1 MSKRGPAVARIGDG
15 MAISS
20 GEIDA
25 KRPCFEVA
33 IGKRITDAAWSEIY
47 RTLLSFHYDMAI
59 AQSLSLREYEER
71 AEALFQKLSDV
82 LGSVEDFA
90 SGSEDFPHGSE
101 GRHITLKPLADAILA
116 AMADLKQRN
125 AEWLPYTV
133 NGQKEYRKMPMPNQ
147 VIGES
152 DVKSRAAKRL
162 YEIARQYDLD
172 AKKLVF
178 AAKIHPQHSEEAW
191 AKWYKRTVK
200 GT

>member
-15 MAISS
+15 AAISGS
-20 GEIDA
+20 EIDA
-25 KRPCFEVA
+25 MRPSLEVA
-33 IGKRITDAAWSEIY
+33 IGQSIPDQAWSEIY
-47 RTLLSFHYDMAI
+47 RNLLSFYSDMSI
-59 AQSLSLREYEER
+59 AQSLNLREYEET
-71 AEALFQKLSDV
+71 AETLFQKLADV

-90 SGSEDFPHGSE
+90 NGIEN
-101 GRHITLKPLADAILA
+101 RHITLEPLANAIVA

-147 VIGES
+147 VISES
-152 DVKSRAAKRL
+152 DAKNRVAKRL
-162 YEIARQYDLD
+162 YEIACQYDLN

-178 AAKIHPQHSEEAW
+178 AAKIHPQQSEEAW
-191 AKWYKRTVK
+191 AKWYQRTVK